1 MAMMKMKTQLSSEL
15 QRDDHSCHRV
25 LKVFSSDVESIKEG
39 IIKTLRYKVGAPYN
53 ILLVGETGTGKSSL
67 LEFIANVLIG
77 KDIDC
82 YDSQLLDH
90 DNERGGSGCQSQTNS
105 ARVYELESKNGIK
118 VSASGLSG
126 VIISVLNI

>member
-1 MAMMKMKTQLSSEL
+1 MAMMKMRTQISSEL
-15 QRDDHSCHRV
+15 QRGDHSCHRV

-39 IIKTLRYKVGAPYN
+39 IIKTSKNKAKAPYN

-77 KDIDC
+77 NDIDC
-82 YDSQLLDH
+82 YDSKFVDH
-90 DNERGGSGCQSQTNS
+90 TNEQGGSGCQSQTNE

-118 VSASGLSG
+118 VGAGGLSG